1 MKFLKY
7 FIFCQF
13 VFLIAP
19 LFSPLYLFLFHVAA
33 SLRRLASLRV
43 ASHAPFPLRRVFSA
57 SSRSFCVASL
67 RFAPLPFLS
76 LAAHTGVALGLDSA
90 SSRLRLGLE
99 RPRFVPFVR
108 WAFSPIQRRS
118 LGKAV
123 SPAGAGG
130 RAVPQVGGLS
140 PCVRVRLHGDGP
152 GAMFSILIALGQ
164 GT

>member
-1 MKFLKY
+1 M
-7 FIFCQF
+7 
-13 VFLIAP
+13 
-19 LFSPLYLFLFHVAA
+19 SPLRFVA
-33 SLRRLASLRV
+33 SLRRF
-43 ASHAPFPLRRVFSA
+43 ASHHFARAFSALTRLFRLVALVLRRFA
-57 SSRSFCVASL
+57 S
-67 RFAPLPFLS
+67 FAPLPFLS

-99 RPRFVPFVR
+99 RPRLVPFVR

-118 LGKAV
+118 LGKDE
-123 SPAGAGG
+123 SPAGAEG